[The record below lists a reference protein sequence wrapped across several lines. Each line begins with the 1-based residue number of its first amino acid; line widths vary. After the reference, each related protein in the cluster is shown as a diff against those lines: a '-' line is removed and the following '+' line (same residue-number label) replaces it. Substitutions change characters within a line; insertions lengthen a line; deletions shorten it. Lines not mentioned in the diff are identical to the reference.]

1 VITKVQDFLVKSGAE
16 ELKVNHWGRKRFAY
30 PIEARNNGYYVSI
43 QFTGPGEIVQKLERM
58 YQLEENILRYLTIRL
73 ESKALKA
80 REKSAERERQA
91 AQALLEEAEEEL
103 SFLDEDTEASPE
115 EDETAV

>member
-1 VITKVQDFLVKSGAE
+1 
-16 ELKVNHWGRKRFAY
+16 VNHWGRKRFAY

-43 QFTGPGEIVQKLERM
+43 QFTGAGEIVQKLERM